1 MAVPQII
8 HKLFPNLVKA
18 YGKYRRKCEF
28 SKQYGTSAPMY
39 EWPLE
44 KLVEEDMKF
53 YEQCHGYRFDIN
65 KPVTFSEKTQ
75 WYKLFYH
82 HPDWNIV
89 SDKVKFKTYITEKLG
104 EGHVVPM
111 YGAWDNLDDIEHDW
125 DSLPKTF
132 ILKANLSSDGNCIMI
147 IKDKDSVNFKEL
159 RKELKEWLRP
169 ENTLMNSF
177 VTHIY
182 NSTPMILAEEFISDI
197 SHQVYD
203 YKFFCYD
210 GVPRYCYVQ
219 TARKNSK
226 ITFFDMDWNKLD
238 ARFGD
243 HENCDVP
250 KPKHFDE
257 MLEIAK
263 KLSVGF
269 PFIRVDF
276 FETESKLYMAELTF
290 NNGGGLIPYT
300 PKSFDEELGK
310 YFNVPC

>member
-53 YEQCHGYRFDIN
+53 YEQCHGYRFDI
-65 KPVTFSEKTQ
+65 KHPVLFTEKIQ
-75 WYKLFYH
+75 WYKFFFT
-82 HPDWNIV
+82 HPDINIV
-89 SDKVKFKTYITEKLG
+89 TDKVKFKSYITEKLG

-111 YGAWDNLDDIEHDW
+111 YGAWGNLDDMERDW
-125 DSLPKTF
+125 NALPMTF

-147 IKDKDSVNFKEL
+147 IKEKDSVNFKEL

-177 VTHIY
+177 VTRTYH
-182 NSTPMILAEEFISDI
+182 STPMILAEEFISDI
-197 SHQVYD
+197 GHLIYD
-203 YKFFCYD
+203 YKFFCFNGEPKYI
-210 GVPRYCYVQ
+210 YVQ

-226 ITFFDMDWNKLD
+226 ISFYNIGWNRLEVKY
-238 ARFGD
+238 GD

-257 MLEIAK
+257 MMEIAK

-276 FETESKLYMAELTF
+276 FDTDNKLYIAELTL
-290 NNGGGLIPYT
+290 NPGGGLTPYT
-300 PKSFDEELGK
+300 PLSFNEELGK